1 MKKVIKGGHLSEQT
15 DLKDKVRVPP
25 KAMSRPAVHESSG
38 VLNRKTLDARE
49 KAAEII
55 EAAEN
60 EAARI
65 KADAAKLLDEVE
77 AVREQAKKDGFAE
90 GREEGFAQATEII
103 AKFEVLKSEFYAKA
117 EPEIISLVMEIAEKV
132 VGRMVHE
139 HREAIISIVQQ
150 AVESS
155 LGDRITVRLNPKDYK
170 KVQSQIKTLQES
182 LDKTRR
188 LIFKEDDGISQGG
201 CVVETEVGMIDAQL
215 ETQLRA
221 IRKALEI

>member
-1 MKKVIKGGHLSEQT
+1 MKKVIKSDALSAQTHLE
-15 DLKDKVRVPP
+15 DRVRAVPRSAP
-25 KAMSRPAVHESSG
+25 RPAIHETGG

-49 KAAEII
+49 KAAGII
-55 EAAEN
+55 EGAN
-60 EAARI
+60 QEADRI
-65 KADAAKLLDEVE
+65 KADAAKVLAEVE
-77 AVREQAKKDGFAE
+77 AVREQAKKEGFAE
-90 GREEGFAQATEII
+90 GREEGLAQATELIS
-103 AKFEVLKSEFYAKA
+103 KFEALKAEFYEKA

-132 VGRMVHE
+132 VGRMVHD

-150 AVESS
+150 AIESS
-155 LGDRITVRLNPKDYK
+155 LGDRITIRLNPTDFK
-170 KVQSQIKTLQES
+170 KIQSQIKLLQES

-188 LIFKEDDGISQGG
+188 LVFKEDDGISQGG